1 MASWLD
7 NASAQALTNQ
17 CMDAPM
23 YVRMHKQTIQKH
35 NASHPNYR
43 MGRGTNIII
52 MVYAGASDHSNT
64 DPVQLIRSL
73 EATKCHLH
81 HGTKLVCVCVKLN
94 LHTRLRTWNVVEQHQ
109 QLNTDVL
116 LQRQDFHTIAV
127 LQDAF
132 RETTAVF
139 HSLNGLLY
147 AVEHVHDGQ
156 LIGRMNFVK
165 LLQQFFLY
173 SKCRTVFT
181 NSMCTFSQLSPTFT
195 YFRKAEVDSWES
207 KDAGFFYKSRF
218 AGIEDNQPLS
228 LYVITQWQSHQSL
241 VASSVLEVTS
251 CIYCSNS
258 VTMQLSISTHNAT
271 ITMQINCVWNAVAG
285 F

>member
-35 NASHPNYR
+35 NASRPNYR

-52 MVYAGASDHSNT
+52 MVYAGASDNSNT

-181 NSMCTFSQLSPTFT
+181 NSICTFSQLSPTFT

-207 KDAGFFYKSRF
+207 KDAGFFLQIQVCRHRRQSTIK
-218 AGIEDNQPLS
+218 L
-228 LYVITQWQSHQSL
+228 LY
-241 VASSVLEVTS
+241 
-251 CIYCSNS
+251 YYS
-258 VTMQLSISTHNAT
+258 VTEPSESGCFFCSRSDELYLLQQFCHNAT
-271 ITMQINCVWNAVAG
+271 VHFHT
-285 F
+285 